1 MDHSGLIRALASA
14 GVFTGI
20 AWAMSGGSHSLTD
33 YAMTGAV
40 QGAASVGSD
49 TVHQLL
55 MMYPTKVTASVVTG
69 GLFTAAEHLLGDHNY
84 MSNYLV
90 SAGSEWAART
100 GLDVWAS
107 KKNDMGAGA
116 EDAGSEADEEF

>member
-1 MDHSGLIRALASA
+1 MRALLSA

-20 AWAMSGGSHSLTD
+20 AWAMSGGTHNLTD

-40 QGAASVGSD
+40 QGAASLGSD
-49 TVHQLL
+49 TVHQIIML
-55 MMYPTKVTASVVTG
+55 YPTKITSSVATG
-69 GLFTAAEHLLGDHNY
+69 ALFTAAQHLLGDHNY
-84 MSNYLV
+84 VSNYCV

-100 GLDVWAS
+100 GHEMLA

-116 EDAGSEADEEF
+116 EDVGDNADEEF

>member
-1 MDHSGLIRALASA
+1 MDSGLIRALASA

-40 QGAASVGSD
+40 QGAASLGSD
-49 TVHQLL
+49 SVHQLL
-55 MMYPTKVTASVVTG
+55 QMYPTKVTASVVTG
-69 GLFTAAEHLLGDHNY
+69 GLFTAAEHFLGDHNY
-84 MSNYLV
+84 VTNYFV

-100 GLDVWAS
+100 GQDMWAL
-107 KKNDMGAGA
+107 KKNNMGADA
-116 EDAGSEADEEF
+116 EDAEDESEEY